1 MILVVLGTQDKTF
14 ERLIEKIDKEIIN
27 GNIKDEV
34 IVQAGNTKYT
44 SNRMKI
50 VDFLSINEFQNLIKK
65 CDLLITH
72 GGAGSILDGIYNH
85 KKVIAVPRLAKY
97 KEHVND
103 HQLQIVR
110 EFSKLGYILGCENV
124 EELPIY
130 LEKVKT
136 FIPKEYKSSNEK
148 MLKIIEDFIEK

>member
-1 MILVVLGTQDKTF
+1 M
-14 ERLIEKIDKEIIN
+14 EYII
-27 GNIKDEV
+27 
-34 IVQAGNTKYT
+34 
-44 SNRMKI
+44 
-50 VDFLSINEFQNLIKK
+50 IKK
-65 CDLLITH
+65 W
-72 GGAGSILDGIYNH
+72 
-85 KKVIAVPRLAKY
+85 
-97 KEHVND
+97 EHVND

-124 EELPIY
+124 DELPIY